1 MTYAI
6 ISPMR
11 SGSTFLFRM
20 LRDFSSDYNIK
31 LNDEFFNTVYPG
43 WSSIDNGERLLKSNR
58 EYFPLNEEIEYRIN
72 LLKKYNCKN
81 TIKIIST
88 HLNLRI
94 IKFIVKNYDIILLD
108 RENKYDQYLS
118 YILAF
123 HSDVWNKKNN
133 EKHIIPPFVCP
144 IEYALNFFQIE
155 EQWQKDKNYILNISN
170 PIILNYEKLS
180 IDPMQYLEINGINTR
195 KFSIYYEHIHKLNL
209 EFSKEYYIK
218 NINEIKEIFKKRIL

>member
-195 KFSIYYEHIHKLNL
+195 KFSIYYEHIHKLN
-209 EFSKEYYIK
+209 F
-218 NINEIKEIFKKRIL
+218 